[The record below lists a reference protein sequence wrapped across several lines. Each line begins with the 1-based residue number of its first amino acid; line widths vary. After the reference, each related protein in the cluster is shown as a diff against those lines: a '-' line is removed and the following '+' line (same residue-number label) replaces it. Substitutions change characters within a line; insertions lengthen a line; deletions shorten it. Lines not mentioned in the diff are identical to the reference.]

1 MKHSLSALVQSA
13 GLCTLLTTGMLAAT
27 WQPIPAQAEEQRKIV
42 LAPNQFQESYLE
54 QVTVSG
60 GIRAGL
66 MQQSNLDHID
76 MENLH
81 IHLLRP
87 VEQPKNML
95 CVNMVSRDG
104 RYAASWQYMLGPQ
117 PAGELL
123 VSIPSK
129 YQEQISNY
137 AADALVVLAAIS
149 GQDCVSGELLQ
160 YAPASWGPANG
171 NPYVLYVNSG
181 NTDTAIGV
189 PGMATRGGCTRIN
202 ADSTIAYDT
211 ACVIAQEVLATP
223 KSIYLLRNNFGK
235 RLPNVEIPVR

>member
-1 MKHSLSALVQSA
+1 MKHILSSLVRSA
-13 GLCTLLTTGMLAAT
+13 GLFTLLAGGMLSSIWNPLA
-27 WQPIPAQAEEQRKIV
+27 AQAEEQRKIV
-42 LAPNQFQESYLE
+42 LTPNQFQESYLE

-60 GIRAGL
+60 GIRAGF
-66 MQQSNLDHID
+66 MQQSNLDRID
-76 MENLH
+76 LQNLR
-81 IHLLRP
+81 IHLLRA

-104 RYAASWQYMLGPQ
+104 RYAASWQYVLGPQ

-129 YQEQISNY
+129 YHEQISSY
-137 AADALVVLAAIS
+137 AANALVVLAAIS
-149 GQDCVSGELLQ
+149 GQDCASGELLQ

-181 NTDTAIGV
+181 NTDTAIGI
-189 PGMATRGGCTRIN
+189 PGMTTREGCTRIN

-211 ACVIAQEVLATP
+211 ACVISKEVLATP